1 MCPALPAAPH
11 PSSRIQGPALAA
23 PPLEA
28 PSGSL
33 LTLRSPSHPS
43 SLWPRPILTVPP
55 PLAPPSP
62 DGSSPRSSLWTGP
75 ALTAPPTRPPQP
87 SQPLPQA
94 SLAPPTLPP
103 SLVSSQVAWLSS
115 LEVVGWRSSQPGGW
129 PLCLHWAV
137 SESRGLLSIPMPG
150 RSSGTAVAL
159 KCPCPVHLNDCP
171 HGPFIL
177 CGGREDLGRELSCF
191 HP

>member
-1 MCPALPAAPH
+1 MAPPLETPSGLAQPSQPLPLGPLSPTALPIPTC
-11 PSSRIQGPALAA
+11 PALAA
-23 PPLEA
+23 PPHQA
-28 PSGSL
+28 
-33 LTLRSPSHPS
+33 
-43 SLWPRPILTVPP
+43 

-62 DGSSPRSSLWTGP
+62 P
-75 ALTAPPTRPPQP
+75 
-87 SQPLPQA
+87 QPLPPA
-94 SLAPPTLPP
+94 SSVPPTLPP

-115 LEVVGWRSSQPGGW
+115 LEVVSWRSSQSGGW

-171 HGPFIL
+171 LGPLIL